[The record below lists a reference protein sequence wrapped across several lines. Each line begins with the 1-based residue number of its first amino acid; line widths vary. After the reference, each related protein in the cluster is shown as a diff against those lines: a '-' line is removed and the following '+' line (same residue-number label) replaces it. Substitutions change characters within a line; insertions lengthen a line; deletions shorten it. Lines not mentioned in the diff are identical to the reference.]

1 MLSKLNLNILG
12 NAPMALA
19 VSGGP
24 DSMAM
29 LHMMHGKEIR
39 FVAIAQHN
47 NRVTLANAGTPVY
60 IGHGPPNIA
69 EALCGMTINI
79 TDRI

>member
-39 FVAIAQHN
+39 FVALTVNHN
-47 NRVTLANAGTPVY
+47 LR
-60 IGHGPPNIA
+60 A
-69 EALCGMTINI
+69 EALEEAQYVGFVCRELGIKI
-79 TDRI
+79 